1 MITSSILCYMYIRVT
16 YCYYREWKYLTWCQ
30 FGRVHKTQITNI
42 QYEGKH
48 NYSQPP
54 KLYINTSNIF
64 LISQLQCTIQGDSIF
79 NCIIIWN
86 IYAAWAYYY
95 LRVPY
100 LHNARLWYDS
110 FLFVLAIFLLTFRN
124 EVETVNYN
132 MHNTTSKINHPRH
145 L

>member
-95 LRVPY
+95 LRVRVYRCKPY
-100 LHNARLWYDS
+100 K
-110 FLFVLAIFLLTFRN
+110 IFIICMTIIWFFFIRFSNISLVIWERCRDGKL
-124 EVETVNYN
+124 
-132 MHNTTSKINHPRH
+132 
-145 L
+145 